1 MRGLTTRF
9 HCTLE
14 TASSK
19 QWYVSR
25 ISGTDLAT
33 CGTEEAHPCKKI
45 DQATARAQ
53 GRDVINIDGRG
64 SSRDPY
70 SCEFNPELLLAA
82 VSIHSYRTQ
91 AFVSCKVSSF
101 RFSCNNRNNS
111 FSSVSLERITFMN
124 TSLYLSDCSLKLTEV
139 YFVNSSIDVLSLD
152 FPQGST
158 GKIELS
164 GCSFYNNSGTGL
176 RIRGDSIKLIIGNSS
191 FSNSEMREGDSERA
205 LMVIL
210 TKSSGGQISI
220 NATNVTLSHNSCSG
234 KACMKIGSGINGISN
249 IKMDKGKIE
258 NNKASESVVD
268 ITGTSV
274 VEFSAMQFRQ
284 NNGRAVSIRDGDS
297 VKLNITNGNFTD
309 NEIHDFHKPCDG
321 GAVLISR
328 FTQEAL
334 VFMSS
339 SSFTSNTANNGGACA
354 FSDLWLLTLD
364 IDNCDFVRNE
374 GWGSG
379 GALAVGNNYT
389 NWQEKAIIN
398 IRNSNFDRNT
408 LYYRLY
414 NKRSYPM
421 YYRDFEGGG
430 AVAFYIL
437 KMLNLTFTNNTFTDN
452 KAEEKNAGAFRAN
465 IGTIYQDAI
474 FLNCSFVGNSGTINS
489 GTFQLS
495 ISDPLYSSPP
505 RVTMNGCSFVKNT
518 AYYAYGIG
526 TYDIFL
532 NQSYLTMSSCTIQN
546 NSGGG
551 VFLGAMDDTCDV
563 YVENSLISDNEN
575 FKFSLLRL
583 NELGS
588 DASFKFSNVSIL
600 RNNCKAKSSVFH
612 ISLPHNRNSL
622 HFQSSKFEEN
632 FCKSGVVKISV
643 SPYLFKNRSVANVG
657 TTVFINNTLFRGNSG
672 VAESTLTIMDPE
684 VIQIENS
691 SFINN
696 FGGNDGSHMRV
707 QLSSSRLQ
715 IYKTNFSQS
724 KESQVFNIHREKPY
738 NGFLTVTSFG
748 NMSVRESSFISDPV
762 SYDGKAL
769 VFVKGADN
777 VYMDH
782 SVTVQSPLGSKL
794 NLHNFTHWESL
805 HFGKWLKEILI
816 TSFAMSMQPCPVGT
830 YSIRRGTSKG
840 LDMEHLVKCYSC
852 PNGGNCTAALAA
864 RPNFWGYPTGDRVHF
879 TLCPLGYCCAPHQ
892 KCLYHNASYWRS
904 GCQGKRTGTLCGKCK
919 KNLTEALFS
928 ANCVPVEKC
937 HHWWYLVVIFSCTTL
952 FGWYLIEKPP
962 LFQKIA
968 THLVWFFPNQRKK
981 DFHHVDKLENDSKS
995 GGRSSF
1001 SSDGFLKILFYF
1013 YQIASLLTTSSQG
1026 VRELLKDTVVLPI
1039 ISLFDFKVYPHSK
1052 WDICPFPGLTPLSK
1066 TLFQVVTVVAVYLSI
1081 LLIYLVHSGLN
1092 KLRKRSPALPSS
1104 GPYLGAVLETVLLGY
1119 SAATGTA
1126 MRLLDCV
1133 QIQHVPRWYY
1143 NAEITCLQWWQ
1154 KACIVA
1160 IVLYLFPF
1168 IFALLLGS
1176 LRLHRQQ
1183 MSGKLFL
1190 LACVFPLPFLLY
1202 AFVVYLTATV
1212 ARPPTSQVMTSMSSS
1227 DDVEEDRNPSPRDI
1241 EESVLEVLSG
1251 PFCNQNE
1258 TDQAPSKVYWE
1269 SILIGRRFILILIAS
1284 FVAHAFLRSVCLAVL
1299 CLAFLLHHLSQ
1310 NPFVKFHANL
1320 AETVSLAT
1328 LVVIAILN
1336 VGVASYYSAGIEA
1349 HGLEHKYVRGFLLA
1363 EAVLLSFIPV
1373 LTVIFLLL
1381 SLASQLVRLLMIL
1394 YQVIR
1399 GLAKKSKS
1407 SQQQEQR
1414 EPLIPPE

>member
-1 MRGLTTRF
+1 
-9 HCTLE
+9 
-14 TASSK
+14 
-19 QWYVSR
+19 
-25 ISGTDLAT
+25 
-33 CGTEEAHPCKKI
+33 
-45 DQATARAQ
+45 
-53 GRDVINIDGRG
+53 
-64 SSRDPY
+64 
-70 SCEFNPELLLAA
+70 
-82 VSIHSYRTQ
+82 
-91 AFVSCKVSSF
+91 
-101 RFSCNNRNNS
+101 
-111 FSSVSLERITFMN
+111 MN

-139 YFVNSSIDVLSLD
+139 NFVNSSIDVLSLD

-176 RIRGDSIKLIIGNSS
+176 RIRGDSIKLIIDNSS
-191 FSNSEMREGDSERA
+191 FNSSEIREGDSERA
-205 LMVIL
+205 LMIIL
-210 TKSSGGQISI
+210 PKSSGAQISI

-234 KACMKIGSGINGISN
+234 RACMKIGSGINGISN

-268 ITGTSV
+268 INGTSV

-284 NNGRAVSIRDGDS
+284 NMGRAVSIRDGDS
-297 VKLNITNGNFTD
+297 VKLKITKGNFTD
-309 NEIHDFHKPCDG
+309 NEIQDFHKPCDG
-321 GAVLISR
+321 GAVLVSG
-328 FTQEAL
+328 FTQEAF

-339 SSFTSNTANNGGACA
+339 SNFNSNVADNGGACA

-364 IDNCDFVRNE
+364 IENCNFVRNE

-379 GALAVGNNYT
+379 GALTVGNNYP
-389 NWQEKAIIN
+389 NWQRKAIIN

-414 NKRSYPM
+414 NNRSYPIHN
-421 YYRDFEGGG
+421 RDSGGGG
-430 AVAFYIL
+430 AVAFYVL
-437 KMLNLTFTNNTFTDN
+437 KMLNLTFTNNTFTNN
-452 KAEEKNAGAFRAN
+452 KAEEKNAGALRAN
-465 IGTIYQDAI
+465 IGTIYQDAL
-474 FLNCSFVGNSGTINS
+474 FLNCSFVGNSGTTNS
-489 GTFQLS
+489 GTFQLT

-505 RVTMNGCSFVKNT
+505 RVTMKSCSFLHNT
-518 AYYAYGIG
+518 AYYVYGID

-532 NQSYLTMSSCTIQN
+532 YQSYLTMTSCTIHN

-551 VFLGAMDDTCDV
+551 VFLAAVDDTCDV

-575 FKFSLLRL
+575 FKLSLLRL
-583 NELGS
+583 NELSG

-600 RNNCKAKSSVFH
+600 RNDCKAKSSVFH

-643 SPYLFKNRSVANVG
+643 SPYPFKNMSVVNVG
-657 TTVFINNTLFRGNSG
+657 TAVFINNTLFRGNSG
-672 VAESTLTIMDPE
+672 VAESTLTILDPE

-691 SFINN
+691 SFIDN
-696 FGGNDGSHMRV
+696 FGSTDGSHMRV
-707 QLSSSRLQ
+707 ELSSSRLQ
-715 IYKTNFSQS
+715 IYKTIFYQS
-724 KESQVFNIHREKPY
+724 KESQVFNIHREQPY

-748 NMSVRESSFISDPV
+748 NMSVRETSFISDPV
-762 SYDGKAL
+762 NYDGEAL
-769 VFVKGADN
+769 VFVKGAGK
-777 VYMDH
+777 VFMDH
-782 SVTVQSPLGSKL
+782 SVTVQSPFGSKL

-805 HFGKWLKEILI
+805 HFGNSRKDILI
-816 TSFAMSMQPCPVGT
+816 TSFSMSTQPCPIGT

-840 LDMEHLVKCYSC
+840 LHMEQLVTCYSC

-864 RPNFWGYPTGDRVHF
+864 RPNFWGYPIGDRVHF
-879 TLCPLGYCCAPHQ
+879 TLCPHGYCCAPHQ

-904 GCQGKRTGTLCGKCK
+904 GCQGNRIGILCGNCK
-919 KNLTEALFS
+919 NNLTEALFS
-928 ANCVPVEKC
+928 SNCVPVEKC
-937 HHWWYLVVIFSCTTL
+937 THWWYLVVIFSCTTL
-952 FGWYLIEKPP
+952 FGWYLIKKPP

-968 THLVWFFPNQRKK
+968 THLIWFFPSQRKN
-981 DFHHVDKLENDSKS
+981 VDKLENDSKS
-995 GGRSSF
+995 GGSSSF

-1013 YQIASLLTTSSQG
+1013 YQIAGLLTTSSSQG

-1066 TLFQVVTVVAVYLSI
+1066 TLFQVVTVVAVFLSV

-1154 KACIVA
+1154 KASIAA
-1160 IVLYLFPF
+1160 ILLYLFPF
-1168 IFALLLGS
+1168 IFTLLLGS

-1190 LACVFPLPFLLY
+1190 LGCVFPLPFLLY
-1202 AFVVYLTATV
+1202 ASAVYLKATV
-1212 ARPPTSQVMTSMSSS
+1212 ARPPTSQAMTSMSSS
-1227 DDVEEDRNPSPRDI
+1227 DDVEEDKKPSPRDI
-1241 EESVLEVLSG
+1241 EESVLEVLSR
-1251 PFCNQNE
+1251 PFCNQNQ

-1349 HGLEHKYVRGFLLA
+1349 HGLEHKYVYGFLLA
-1363 EAVLLSFIPV
+1363 EAVLLGFIPV
-1373 LTVIFLLL
+1373 LFVIFILL
-1381 SLASQLVRLLMIL
+1381 SLASQFVRLLMIL
-1394 YQVIR
+1394 YQVVR
-1399 GLAKKSKS
+1399 GSAKKSQS
-1407 SQQQEQR
+1407 SQQQEQG
-1414 EPLIPPE
+1414 EPLLPPE